1 LSPRRG
7 PDLPYSVVAGV
18 TPSASK
24 WLVASAKVQG
34 STFAPEP
41 PKVYDTFMEVL
52 DERPSFSS
60 IVVNAPIGFRDTLE
74 QGPRTCDVDA
84 RRLLGAR
91 GRFVHNAPMLPTVL
105 RGISGADDHVD
116 AITAHL
122 LQVYAEVAKEMS
134 PFRQRQVYEGH
145 PELSFYFLNGEK
157 PLLRSKKIY
166 EGRDERETILIKKVP
181 NIATVLNADLPPRI
195 RRQNV
200 LDAAALLASARRV
213 FTRSAK
219 RIPAD
224 AEWDSQGLRME
235 LVY

>member
-1 LSPRRG
+1 VSPRRG
-7 PDLPYSVVAGV
+7 PELPYSVVAGV

-41 PKVYDTFMEVL
+41 PKVYDSFMEVL
-52 DERPSFSS
+52 DERPSFAS
-60 IVVNAPIGFRDTLE
+60 IVVNAPIGFRDTSE
-74 QGPRTCDVDA
+74 MGPRLCDIEA
-84 RRLLGAR
+84 RRLLHAR
-91 GRFVHNAPMLPTVL
+91 GRFVQNAPLLPTVL
-105 RGISGADDHVD
+105 RGTSTVDDHVD

-122 LQVYAEVAKEMS
+122 LQEYSEVAKEMS
-134 PFRQRQVYEGH
+134 PYRQRQVYEGH
-145 PELSFYFLNGEK
+145 PELSFYFLNGEQ
-157 PLLRSKKIY
+157 PLQRSKKIY
-166 EGRDERETILIKKVP
+166 EGRDERETLLIKKVP
-181 NIATVLNADLPPRI
+181 NIATVLNADLPRRI

-200 LDAAALLASARRV
+200 LDAAALLATARRV

-235 LVY
+235 IVY